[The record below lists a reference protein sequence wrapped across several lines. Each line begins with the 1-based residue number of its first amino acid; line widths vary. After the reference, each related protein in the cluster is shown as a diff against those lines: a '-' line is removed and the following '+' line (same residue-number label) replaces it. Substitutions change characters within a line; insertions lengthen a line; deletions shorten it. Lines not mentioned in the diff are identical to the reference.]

1 MNREV
6 IELLRKSKTMSISTC
21 GNSPWTIKVFYA
33 MDRGFIFLLEKNG
46 ITLEAVNK
54 GSRVSFAIDLNRPD
68 LFVQGYGRAEVVGEP
83 GKLDEERGILLAKVP
98 EDSLFASSGHTVI
111 VRLIP
116 EVLRVTDMRG
126 EPKKYIES
134 FNPEEMTERKPLT
147 LVRALRPWAFQM
159 SVTSLILGVMLADR
173 VNLIFLLLSI
183 VAIIMAHGAFNELGD
198 YFDYISALD
207 RPEGLGSGG
216 SRVLLDKFMAP
227 RALFG
232 YSIALLASALM
243 IGSYLIFARPAIL
256 AFVLIG
262 VLAGVLYGLPKF
274 GLKWISLGD
283 LGVFLAFGPGIV
295 LGSEV
300 LQGGRVT
307 ASSLLISIAIG
318 MIIVAV
324 LHANNWRD
332 IGSDT
337 AAGARTVASVLGE
350 RGSLIYYLALIWLSY
365 PIFAAAVALDIRLW
379 PILGSMLTVPW
390 AIKLTRIA
398 LNPRDWNRKLLDMRT
413 GSFTALHMYLSLIFL
428 GSAIVIEHFVFLLTI
443 QA

>member
-1 MNREV
+1 MNSEV
-6 IELLRKSKTMSISTC
+6 LELLRKSKTMSISTC
-21 GNSPWTIKVFYA
+21 QNDPWTIKVFYA
-33 MDRGFIFLLEKNG
+33 MDRGFIFLVEKGG
-46 ITLEAVNK
+46 ITLEAINN
-54 GSRVSFAIDLNRPD
+54 GSRVSFAIDLNKPD

-98 EDSLFASSGHTVI
+98 QDSLFASSGHTVV
-111 VRLIP
+111 VRLFP
-116 EVLRVTDMRG
+116 ELLRVTDMRA
-126 EPKKYIES
+126 EPKKYNES
-134 FNPEEMTERKPLT
+134 INLDEMTEKRPLT
-147 LVRALRPWAFQM
+147 LIRALRPWAFQM

-173 VNLIFLLLSI
+173 VNVVFLLLSI

-198 YFDYISALD
+198 YFDYVSALD
-207 RPEGLGSGG
+207 SPEGLGSGG
-216 SRVLLDKFMAP
+216 SRVLLDKFIAP

-232 YSIALLASALM
+232 YSIALLTSALM
-243 IGSYLIFARPAIL
+243 IGIYLILARPAII

-262 VLAGVLYGLPKF
+262 MLAGVLYGLPKF
-274 GLKWISLGD
+274 GLKWISMGD

-300 LQGGRVT
+300 LQGGEIT
-307 ASSLLISIAIG
+307 ASTMLISVAIG

-332 IGSDT
+332 IGPDT

-350 RGSLIYYLALIWLSY
+350 RGSLIYYLILIWMSY
-365 PIFAAAVALDIRLW
+365 PLFAIAVAMDIRLW
-379 PILGSMLTVPW
+379 PILGSLLTVPW

-428 GSAIVIEHFVFLLTI
+428 GSAIIVQHFLLI
-443 QA
+443 